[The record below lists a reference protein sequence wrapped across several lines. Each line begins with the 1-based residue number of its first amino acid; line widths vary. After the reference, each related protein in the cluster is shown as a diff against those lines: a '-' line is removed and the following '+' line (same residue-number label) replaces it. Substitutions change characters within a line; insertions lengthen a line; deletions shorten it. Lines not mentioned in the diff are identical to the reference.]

1 MHVYVHTYGET
12 CSFYENLHIMHVC
25 RCLYTPISMLS
36 IDVCHHSILV
46 GLATDQW
53 HVPKM
58 LGVGPNLFKPVT
70 WHNRATKGLPVPQVH
85 LCSLLTT
92 SYMRAIGSYIIC
104 RGWVTTG
111 IHHMLMTTCMFGTFG
126 TVCYCIHRCTAFTK
140 LNSLVNM

>member
-1 MHVYVHTYGET
+1 MHVYVYTCLETY
-12 CSFYENLHIMHVC
+12 SFYENLHIMHVC
-25 RCLYTPISMLS
+25 RCLYTPISVLS

-58 LGVGPNLFKPVT
+58 LGVGPNLFKPVSGIT
-70 WHNRATKGLPVPQVH
+70 GPPKVCQCHKFTCAAF
-85 LCSLLTT
+85 LTT
-92 SYMRAIGSYIIC
+92 TYMRAIGSYIIC
-104 RGWVTTG
+104 WGWVTTG

-140 LNSLVNM
+140 PNSLVNM